1 MASIISAGTTS
12 GTSLNLSGDTSGVL
26 QLASNGSTTAVTI
39 DTAQQVGIGIASPS
53 RKLQVHEA
61 TAATNAYFQLSNA
74 ATGSGA
80 TDGFQAIVGTG
91 GEVILAQRENAE
103 MQFWTNNTERMRID
117 SSGNLLVGATG
128 QISSEKLGVTQSAN
142 SQAITISATNA
153 SYTADAFIVYASRNT
168 TNNSFYVFN
177 YFNTG
182 ASAYKFRVADSG
194 NVTNTNNSY
203 GSISDIKL
211 KENIVDASPKL
222 EKLCQ
227 VKVRNFNIIGDEQKQ
242 LGVVAQELEQIF
254 PSMIEESPDK
264 DIDGNDLGTT
274 TKLVKYSVFVPMLI
288 KAMQEQQAMIT
299 ELNAKVEAQA
309 VRIAELE
316 GAK

>member
-39 DTAQQVGIGIASPS
+39 DTNQRAAFVAGTDALPVITTTGDTNTGIFFPAADTVAAS
-53 RKLQVHEA
+53 
-61 TAATNAYFQLSNA
+61 
-74 ATGSGA
+74 
-80 TDGFQAIVGTG
+80 TG
-91 GEVILAQRENAE
+91 GS
-103 MQFWTNNTERMRID
+103 ERMRITSAGYVKASNNGTYQ
-117 SSGNLLVGATG
+117 SSTGDYHEFRNTG
-128 QISSEKLGVTQSAN
+128 QSVP
-142 SQAITISATNA
+142 AIWLSATNA
-153 SYTADAFIVYASRNT
+153 SYDSTVIQLRASRNT
-168 TNNSFYVFN
+168 TDNSFYAIQ

-182 ASAYKFRVADSG
+182 ASASKFQVADSG

-211 KENIVDASPKL
+211 KENIVDATPKL
-222 EKLCQ
+222 NKLCEVQ
-227 VKVRNFNIIGDEQKQ
+227 VRNFNIIGDEQKQ

-288 KAMQEQQAMIT
+288 KAVQ

-316 GAK
+316 GAR